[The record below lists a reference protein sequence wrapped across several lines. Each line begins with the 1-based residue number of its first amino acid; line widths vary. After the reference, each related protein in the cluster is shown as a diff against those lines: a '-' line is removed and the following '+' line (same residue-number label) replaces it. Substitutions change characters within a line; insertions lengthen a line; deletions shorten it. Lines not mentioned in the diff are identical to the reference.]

1 MSLENYSPEAISEL
15 AALSKRLSEDPATRK
30 DFLRLTKRVHP
41 DLPVPEIEMEEAVN
55 QRASAAEE
63 RVAQLEA
70 KLRQREI
77 RDELVKRRNTLKEKG
92 YVQSDE
98 EILEIEK
105 LMTEKGIANH
115 ETAADYWQ
123 KSREAAVPTSNHG
136 FPQPVMSRFDIK
148 GYMKNPV
155 GAARENAAAAL
166 AELRKNP
173 KPIGL

>member
-1 MSLENYSPEAISEL
+1 MSLENYSPEAIQEL

-30 DFLRLTKRVHP
+30 DFLKLSKKVMP
-41 DLPVPEIEMEEAVN
+41 DLPVPEIEMEEAVEK
-55 QRASAAEE
+55 RTSAAEQ
-63 RVAQLEA
+63 RVKELEN
-70 KLRQREI
+70 KLRQREV
-77 RDELVKRRNTLKEKG
+77 REELAKRRNALKEKG

-98 EILEIEK
+98 EIQEIEK

-115 ETAADYWQ
+115 ETAADYFRYMKQ
-123 KSREAAVPTSNHG
+123 SAVPTPG
-136 FPQPVMSRFDIK
+136 YPQPVMSRMDVK

>member
-1 MSLENYSPEAISEL
+1 MSLENYSPEAIEEL

-30 DFLRLTKRVHP
+30 QFLRLTKQVHP

-55 QRASAAEE
+55 ARASVAEQK
-63 RVAQLEA
+63 VAQLEA
-70 KLRQREI
+70 KLRQREVK
-77 RDELVKRRNTLKEKG
+77 DELTKRRNSLKEKG
-92 YVQSDE
+92 YVQSDD

-105 LMTEKGIANH
+105 LMTEKGIGNH
-115 ETAADYWQ
+115 ETAADYWRHMKQ
-123 KSREAAVPTSNHG
+123 SAVPTPSG
-136 FPQPVMSRFDIK
+136 FPTPVMSKFDIK

>member
-1 MSLENYSPEAISEL
+1 MSLENYSPEAITEL

-30 DFLRLTKRVHP
+30 DFLRLTKKVHP

-55 QRASAAEE
+55 NRVRAAEE
-63 RVAQLEA
+63 QVAKLQAQL
-70 KLRQREI
+70 KQREV
-77 RDELVKRRNTLKEKG
+77 REELLKRRNSLKEKG
-92 YVQSDE
+92 YVQSDD

-123 KSREAAVPTSNHG
+123 KSRETAVPTPNG

>member
-1 MSLENYSPEAISEL
+1 MSLENYSPEAITEL

-30 DFLRLTKRVHP
+30 DFLRLTKKVHP

-55 QRASAAEE
+55 NRVRAAEE
-63 RVAQLEA
+63 QVAKLQAQL
-70 KLRQREI
+70 KQREV
-77 RDELVKRRNTLKEKG
+77 REELLKRRNSLKEKG
-92 YVQSDE
+92 YVSSDD

-123 KSREAAVPTSNHG
+123 KSRETAVPTPNG

>member
-1 MSLENYSPEAISEL
+1 MSLENYSPEAIEEL

-30 DFLRLTKRVHP
+30 QFLRLTKQVHP

-55 QRASAAEE
+55 ARASVAEQK
-63 RVAQLEA
+63 VAQLEA
-70 KLRQREI
+70 KLRQREVK
-77 RDELVKRRNTLKEKG
+77 DELTKRRNSLKEKG
-92 YVQSDE
+92 YVQSDD

-105 LMTEKGIANH
+105 LMTEKGIGNH
-115 ETAADYWQ
+115 ETAADYWRHMKQ
-123 KSREAAVPTSNHG
+123 SAIPTSSG
-136 FPQPVMSRFDIK
+136 FPTPVMSKFDIK

>member
-1 MSLENYSPEAISEL
+1 MSLENYSPEAIEEL

-30 DFLRLTKRVHP
+30 QFLRLTKQVHP

-55 QRASAAEE
+55 ARASVAEQK
-63 RVAQLEA
+63 VAQLEA
-70 KLRQREI
+70 KLRQREVK
-77 RDELVKRRNTLKEKG
+77 DELTKRRNSLKEKG
-92 YVQSDE
+92 YVQSDD

-105 LMTEKGIANH
+105 LMTEKGIGNH
-115 ETAADYWQ
+115 ETAADYWRHMKQ
-123 KSREAAVPTSNHG
+123 SAIPTPSG
-136 FPQPVMSRFDIK
+136 FPAPVMSKFDIK

>member
-1 MSLENYSPEAISEL
+1 MSLENYSPEAIEEL

-55 QRASAAEE
+55 QRASAAEQ

-70 KLRQREI
+70 KLKQREV
-77 RDELVKRRNTLKEKG
+77 RDELMKRRNNLKEKG

-123 KSREAAVPTSNHG
+123 KSRESAVPTPNG

>member
-30 DFLRLTKRVHP
+30 EFLRLTKKVHP
-41 DLPVPEIEMEEAVN
+41 DLPVPEIEIEEATN
-55 QRASAAEE
+55 QRVSAAEK
-63 RVAQLEA
+63 RVMELEA
-70 KLRQREI
+70 KLRQKEVK
-77 RDELVKRRNTLKEKG
+77 DELSKRRNALKETGK
-92 YVQSDE
+92 VQTDE
-98 EILEIEK
+98 EIKEVEK

-115 ETAADYWQ
+115 ETAAEYW
-123 KSREAAVPTSNHG
+123 KWMKETAAPTSSG
-136 FPQPVMSRFDIK
+136 FPQPVMSRMDIQ

-173 KPIGL
+173 RPIGL

>member
-1 MSLENYSPEAISEL
+1 MSLENYSPEAIEEL

-30 DFLRLTKRVHP
+30 QFLRLTKQVHP

-55 QRASAAEE
+55 ARASVAEQK
-63 RVAQLEA
+63 VAQLEA
-70 KLRQREI
+70 KLRQREVK
-77 RDELVKRRNTLKEKG
+77 DELNKRRNSLRDKG

-115 ETAADYWQ
+115 ETAADYWRHMKQ
-123 KSREAAVPTSNHG
+123 SAVPTPSG
-136 FPQPVMSRFDIK
+136 FPTPVMSKFDIK